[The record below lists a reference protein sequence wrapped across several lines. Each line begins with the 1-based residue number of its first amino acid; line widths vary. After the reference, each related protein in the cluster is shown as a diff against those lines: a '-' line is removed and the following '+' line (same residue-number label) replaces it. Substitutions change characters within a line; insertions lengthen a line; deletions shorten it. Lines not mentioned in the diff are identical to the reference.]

1 MIATSVLLA
10 STLTLTGPAGGNRAV
25 LSFGHDGAG
34 APAYRLETADGRR
47 PLTRDAALGITVD
60 GIPFGPGAEVVSQKT
75 SRCVETFP
83 ARGNHGGAVSI
94 AFNELAV
101 TLREPESAREWRIEA
116 RMSDDTFAWRYIV
129 PPAPAP
135 MPAAGT
141 TTAAGAATGAGIVQL
156 VTAEASEFRPVEG
169 CAVWLAERPNDWK
182 LKSYA
187 GYWMRAAWAALPSV
201 SRAGPVQC
209 PPLVVELPDAA
220 GWLVFTEAGLRDYS
234 GMRLLAADGGGGR
247 GVTARADF
255 TEGAKGFSIA
265 GGVVSP
271 WRVVRFARTLDALPD
286 TTDVLEAL
294 SPAADAALF
303 ADTSWIKA
311 GRATWFWWSRRRC
324 GTPDEEA
331 QMVRRAAELGFEY
344 SLVDEGWLEWD
355 DPWARVRELA
365 KLGRER
371 NTGVLLWRHMRDV
384 MNPENGY
391 ADLRAYLDR
400 LAAAGAAGMKIDF
413 FNAESKDMVDLQ
425 TAIMREAA
433 KRKLLVLFH
442 GCQKPTG
449 ETRTWPN
456 QLSREAIRGLEL
468 NGMKEG
474 PVTAEHNCA
483 LPFTRLAIGPGD
495 YTPLGFSLPGATTW
509 AHQLATAAAFLSPL
523 QVIAE
528 FPEMLLAD
536 ARCAPALDLLK
547 ALPVEWDETRVL
559 APSAIGECVVLARR
573 RGGEWWV
580 PVLNAEPRDIAALDL
595 GFLGGG
601 VFDAVV
607 VGSNATKTPGAAGA
621 AAMDEKAPLRREE
634 LKRVT
639 RDSVIT
645 LKLQRGDGALL
656 RFVPS
661 AK

>member
-10 STLTLTGPAGGNRAV
+10 STITLAGPAGGNRAV
-25 LSFGHDGAG
+25 LSFDPGGA
-34 APAYRLETADGRR
+34 APPAYRFEAGGR
-47 PLTRDAALGITVD
+47 PLTRDAFMGITVD

-75 SRCVETFP
+75 SRRVETFP
-83 ARGNHGGAVSI
+83 VRGNRGGAVSI

-101 TLREPESAREWRIEA
+101 TLRDPQSQREWRIEA
-116 RMSDDTFAWRYIV
+116 RLSDDTFAWRYVV

-135 MPAAGT
+135 APVPAPTPAS
-141 TTAAGAATGAGIVQL
+141 ASAPAPASNSAGIAQR
-156 VTAEASEFRPVEG
+156 VTAEASEFRPVDG
-169 CAVWLAERPNDWK
+169 CAVWLAERPNAWK

-187 GYWMRAAWAALPSV
+187 GYWMRAAWDDLPGV

-209 PPLVVELPDAA
+209 PPLVVELPDAG

-234 GMRLLAADGGGGR
+234 GLRLLTADAGAGR

-255 TEGAKGFSIA
+255 TEGEKGFSIA
-265 GGVVSP
+265 GEVASP
-271 WRVVRFARTLDALPD
+271 WRVVRFAKTLDALVG
-286 TTDVLEAL
+286 TADVLEAL

-303 ADTSWIKA
+303 ADSSWIKA
-311 GRATWFWWSRRRC
+311 GRATWFWWSQRRC
-324 GTPDEEA
+324 GTPDEET
-331 QMVRRAAELGFEY
+331 QMARRAAELGFEY
-344 SLVDEGWLEWD
+344 SLVDEGWLDWD
-355 DPWARVRELA
+355 DPWARVRELVSF
-365 KLGRER
+365 GRGR
-371 NTGVLLWRHMRDV
+371 GVGILFWRHMRDV

-391 ADLRAYLDR
+391 ADLRAFLDR
-400 LAAAGAAGMKIDF
+400 LAEAGAAGMKIDF

-433 KRKLLVLFH
+433 RRRLLVFFH

-456 QLSREAIRGLEL
+456 QLTREAIRGLEL

-474 PVTAEHNCA
+474 PITAEHNCA
-483 LPFTRLAIGPGD
+483 LPFTRLAVGPGD
-495 YTPLGFSLPGATTW
+495 YTPLGFSHPGATTW

-523 QVIAE
+523 QIIAE
-528 FPEMLLAD
+528 FPDMLLTD

-547 ALPVEWDETRVL
+547 ALPSEWDETRVL
-559 APSAIGECVVLARR
+559 APSAIGECAVLARR

-580 PVLNAEPRDIAALDL
+580 SVLNAQPRDIAALDL
-595 GFLGGG
+595 GFLGDG

-607 VGSNATKTPGAAGA
+607 VGTHANAGA
-621 AAMDEKAPLRREE
+621 GMDEKAPLRREE

-639 RDSVIT
+639 RDSVIA

-656 RFVPS
+656 RFVP

>member
-10 STLTLTGPAGGNRAV
+10 STLTLAGPAGGNRAV
-25 LSFGHDGAG
+25 LSFDPGGTAS
-34 APAYRLETADGRR
+34 AYRFEAGQR
-47 PLTRDAALGITVD
+47 PVTRDASMGITVD
-60 GIPFGPGAEVVSQKT
+60 GIHFGPGAEVVSQKT
-75 SRCVETFP
+75 SRRVETFP
-83 ARGNHGGAVSI
+83 VRGNRSGAVSI

-101 TLREPESAREWRIEA
+101 TLRDPKSKREWRIEA
-116 RMSDDTFAWRYIV
+116 RMSDDTFAWRYVV
-129 PPAPAP
+129 PPAPASN
-135 MPAAGT
+135 
-141 TTAAGAATGAGIVQL
+141 GAGIAQR
-156 VTAEASEFRPVEG
+156 VTAEASEFRPVDG
-169 CAVWLAERPNDWK
+169 CAVWLSERPNAWK

-187 GYWMRAAWAALPSV
+187 GYWMRTEWANLPEV

-209 PPLVVELPDAA
+209 PPLVVELPDAG

-234 GMRLLAADGGGGR
+234 GMRLLATKDGA
-247 GVTARADF
+247 ARADF
-255 TEGAKGFSIA
+255 TEGEKGFSVV
-265 GGVVSP
+265 GEVVSP
-271 WRVVRFARTLDALPD
+271 WRVVRFAKTLDALVG

-303 ADTSWIKA
+303 ADSSWIKA
-311 GRATWFWWSRRRC
+311 GRVTWFWWSQHRC

-331 QMVRRAAELGFEY
+331 QVVRRAAELGFEY
-344 SLVDEGWLEWD
+344 SLVDEGWLKWD
-355 DPWARVRELA
+355 DPWARVRELV
-365 KLGRER
+365 KFGRER
-371 NTGVLLWRHMRDV
+371 NVGVLLWRHMQDV
-384 MNPENGY
+384 INPENGY
-391 ADLRAYLDR
+391 ADLRAYLDQ
-400 LAAAGAAGMKIDF
+400 LASAGAAGTKIDF

-433 KRKLLVLFH
+433 KRKLLVFFH

-456 QLSREAIRGLEL
+456 QLTREAIRGLEL

-474 PVTAEHNCA
+474 PITAEHNCA
-483 LPFTRLAIGPGD
+483 LPFTRLVVGPGD
-495 YTPLGFSLPGATTW
+495 YTPLGFSYPGATTW
-509 AHQLATAAAFLSPL
+509 AHQLATTAAFLSPL

-528 FPEMLLAD
+528 FPEMLFTD

-547 ALPVEWDETRVL
+547 ALPAEWDETRVL
-559 APSAIGECVVLARR
+559 APSAIGECAVLARR
-573 RGGEWWV
+573 RAGEWWV
-580 PVLNAEPRDIAALDL
+580 AVLNAEPRDIAALDL

-607 VGSNATKTPGAAGA
+607 VGNNANASAG
-621 AAMDEKAPLRREE
+621 MDEKAPLRREE

-639 RDSVIT
+639 RDSVIA

-656 RFVPS
+656 RFVP